1 MKKSKN
7 SHSIDELLK
16 IMDELIVKCPWDK
29 EQTIDS
35 LKTLTVEETFEL
47 VDAINDGDYDE
58 IKNELGDLL
67 LHIIFY
73 SKIADEKQIFNF
85 NDVVESISKKLIH
98 IHPHV
103 YKTKKQISK
112 EEVKK
117 NWEKLKINEGRD
129 SIL

>member
-16 IMDELIVKCPWDK
+16 IMDELRVKCPWDK

-58 IKNELGDLL
+58 IKT
-67 LHIIFY
+67 
-73 SKIADEKQIFNF
+73 S
-85 NDVVESISKKLIH
+85 
-98 IHPHV
+98 
-103 YKTKKQISK
+103 
-112 EEVKK
+112 
-117 NWEKLKINEGRD
+117 
-129 SIL
+129 